1 MKKLLAV
8 LPVLAIVVSC
18 NSNSKV
24 EDVPAEEVTSELFK
38 KASSVFV
45 SISSLPEST
54 ISREMIV
61 LGKKL
66 YFDNQLSKNNTI
78 SCSSCHDLNKYGV
91 DNLPTS
97 LGDTKLNGNRNSP
110 STIYAFL
117 HGMQFWDGRA
127 KDVEEQAGGPLL
139 NPIEH
144 GIPSEA
150 YLIQKLSKIP
160 EYAMLFK
167 AAFPSEKNP
176 ITFKNLT
183 SAIASFERQ
192 LSPTSKF
199 DEYLDGNESALNEKE
214 KTGLTNFMD
223 NGCITCHSGIAIGGQ
238 MMQKFGVYSNYWEST
253 KSKKIDNGLFD
264 RTKIETDKYLF
275 KTPSLRNI
283 EKTYPYFH
291 DGSIQSLKEA
301 IKIMAKIQL
310 NKDLDQEQ
318 ISSIEA
324 FLKTLTADVSLEYK
338 K

>member
-1 MKKLLAV
+1 M
-8 LPVLAIVVSC
+8 
-18 NSNSKV
+18 
-24 EDVPAEEVTSELFK
+24 
-38 KASSVFV
+38 
-45 SISSLPEST
+45 
-54 ISREMIV
+54 
-61 LGKKL
+61 
-66 YFDNQLSKNNTI
+66 SKNNTI

-150 YLIQKLSKIP
+150 YLIQKLSKIT
-160 EYAMLFK
+160 EYATLFK
-167 AAFPSEKNP
+167 AAYPTEKNP

-214 KTGLTNFMD
+214 KTGLANFMD
-223 NGCITCHSGIAIGGQ
+223 NGGITCHSGIAIGGQ
-238 MMQKFGVYSNYWEST
+238 MMQKFGVYSNYWEAT

-291 DGSIQSLKEA
+291 DGSIQSLKET

-310 NKDLDQEQ
+310 NKDLNHEQ

-324 FLKTLTADVSLEYK
+324 FLKTLTAEVSLEYK

>member
-38 KASSVFV
+38 KTSSVFV

-160 EYAMLFK
+160 EYAKLFK
-167 AAFPSEKNP
+167 AAFPTEKNP

-214 KTGLTNFMD
+214 KTGLANFMD

-238 MMQKFGVYSNYWEST
+238 MMQKFGVYSNYWEAT

-310 NKDLDQEQ
+310 NKDLDEEQ